1 MAALEK
7 VVELWSLRTWISPA
21 GEEDVLTRSSAFRYA
36 ASPEG
41 LIFKEPSLDK
51 TIMSSKRMTSS
62 WWNLRHP
69 PRR

>member
-1 MAALEK
+1 
-7 VVELWSLRTWISPA
+7 VWSLRTWISPA
-21 GEEDVLTRSSAFRYA
+21 GKEDVLTRSSVFRYA
-36 ASPEG
+36 AGPEG

-51 TIMSSKRMTSS
+51 TIMSSKRMMSS